1 MNAYILLGQSS
12 GQGSSWRDRIISITL
27 CEDDWDDNCD
37 DDDNDWDAN
46 IAYSHLR
53 VGVSIVGLQSKAVN
67 LPKNHPERPDVRL
80 SGELSIED

>member
-1 MNAYILLGQSS
+1 MPCL
-12 GQGSSWRDRIISITL
+12 
-27 CEDDWDDNCD
+27 DNCD
-37 DDDNDWDAN
+37 DDGNDWDAN

-80 SGELSIED
+80 GGELSIKDRL